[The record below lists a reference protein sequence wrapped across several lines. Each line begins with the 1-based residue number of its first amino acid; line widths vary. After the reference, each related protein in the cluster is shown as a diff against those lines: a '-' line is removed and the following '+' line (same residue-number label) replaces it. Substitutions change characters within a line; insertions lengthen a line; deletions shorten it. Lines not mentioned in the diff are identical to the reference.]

1 MKKLLLITLTIGFF
15 NLGLFSQ
22 SFEVYDHE
30 DNLIIG
36 QTIVIPTTINSPED
50 IYDIKVKNTS
60 GSQISAR
67 ITYTLQTT
75 MIDGSSQSMCN
86 PTTINTTTGQCGM
99 PWGTNSP
106 TFVLNAGETS
116 NFGQLHFTQG
126 PNPGITT
133 FEYKVYDINNLSDF
147 VTFTI
152 TYSTLTAIELTKVK
166 DFEVYPNP
174 AKNVFS
180 IKNTYGSNSY
190 VVVYNVL
197 GEQIKKVAYSQSDK
211 IAIDCSDWQNGYYLC
226 RLYNEGKVE
235 KTVKLVVAK

>member
-1 MKKLLLITLTIGFF
+1 MKKLLLITLTIGLFSS
-15 NLGLFSQ
+15 GLFSQ

-30 DNLIIG
+30 DNIITG
-36 QTIVIPTTINSPED
+36 QTIIIPTTINSPED
-50 IYDIKVKNTS
+50 IYDIKVKNKS
-60 GSQISAR
+60 GNQITAR
-67 ITYTLQTT
+67 IGMTLLTE
-75 MIDGSSQSMCN
+75 MIDGSAQSMCN
-86 PTTINTTTGQCGM
+86 PTSANTATGLCGA
-99 PWGTNSP
+99 PWNPNSAQ
-106 TFVLNAGETS
+106 FILNAGETS
-116 NFGQLHFTQG
+116 GLGQLHFQQG
-126 PNPGITT
+126 PNPGISE
-133 FEYKVYDINNLSDF
+133 FEFKVYDTNNTSDF
-147 VTFTI
+147 VTFFI

-190 VVVYNVL
+190 VLVYNVL

-211 IAIDCSDWQNGYYLC
+211 IAIDCSDWQNGYYFC